1 MERTFI
7 KDLKNKIGEVVL
19 VKGWVDNRRDHGK
32 LVFIDLRD
40 STGKVQMVAAPAG
53 QSPLGGAHKL
63 AETCRSEWVL
73 AVEGEVKKRPDELIN
88 AKEELGEIEI
98 SVSKIEILNEAKTP
112 VFDVTTDGMEVNEEL
127 RLKYRY
133 LDLRRPR
140 LQKNL
145 RMRHKMIKFFRDYLT
160 EKGFVEIET
169 PLLTKSTPEGARDY
183 VVPSRLY
190 NGKFYALPQSP
201 QQYKQ
206 LLMVAGM
213 EKYFQIARA
222 LRDEDTRGD
231 RQPEHTQLDI
241 EMSFI
246 NQEDVMSLIE
256 NMMTV
261 MVKELYPS
269 KKFKTPWPRVD
280 YHESMKKYGNDKPDL
295 RENKNDPDEIA
306 FAWIVNFPSFES
318 DKQTNE
324 IQPVHHM
331 FVQPQNESIPLLD
344 TEPLKM
350 TSTQYD
356 WVCNGYELASG
367 SIRITNPQLQ
377 MKVFKLLGM
386 SEEKAKKDFGHL
398 LEAFTYGVPPHGG
411 IAPGIDRLLMILQGE
426 PNIREVIAFPKTG
439 DARDLMM
446 DGPSE
451 ISKKQLD
458 ELGLEIKKK

>member
-1 MERTFI
+1 MQRSFI
-7 KDLKNKIGEVVL
+7 KDLKNKIGEAVL

-40 STGKVQMVAAPAG
+40 STGKVQMVA
-53 QSPLGGAHKL
+53 SPKSEDSHKL

-73 AVEGEVKKRPDELIN
+73 AVEGEVKKRPPELIN
-88 AKEELGEIEI
+88 PKEELGEIEI
-98 SVSKIEILNEAKTP
+98 AISKIEILNEAKTP

-160 EKGFVEIET
+160 EKGFLEIET

-190 NGKFYALPQSP
+190 HGKFYALPQSP

-246 NQEDVMSLIE
+246 KQEDVMSLVE
-256 NMMTV
+256 NMMTA
-261 MVKELYPS
+261 MMKEMYPN

-280 YHESMKKYGNDKPDL
+280 YHESMEKYGTDKPDL

-306 FAWIVNFPSFES
+306 FAWIVNFPGFES
-318 DKQTNE
+318 DKQTGE

-331 FVQPQNESIPLLD
+331 FVQPQDESIPLLD

-350 TSTQYD
+350 ISTQYD

-386 SEEKAKKDFGHL
+386 SEEKAKRDFGHL

-411 IAPGIDRLLMILQGE
+411 IAPGIDRLLMILQDE

-458 ELGLEIKKK
+458 ELGLEIKKEKK